1 MADYMESANKIN
13 TMAASAVSEDEFK
26 KVANKVSFITIVQ
39 NVLLSVFKLFA
50 GIFAHSNAMIS
61 DAVHSASDVFS
72 TIIVII
78 GVKLASKE
86 SDKEHPYGHERLE
99 CVAAIVLSIVLLY
112 TGIKIG
118 SQAVKD
124 IIGGNYQSLQ
134 KPGMLALV
142 AAVVSIV
149 TKEIMYWYTRHYAKK
164 IDSSALMADAWHH
177 RSDAFSSVGSL
188 IGIGGAMFGFPVLDP
203 LASVVICIFILK
215 VAFDIFKDALDKM
228 LDTSCSEEYEEKLA
242 DYIRKSRGVERLDL
256 LRTRMFGNKVY
267 IDAEIAVDGTLS
279 LKDAHAIAEDV
290 HDNVEKKFPNTKHI
304 MIHVNPA

>member
-1 MADYMESANKIN
+1 MESANKIN

-124 IIGGNYQSLQ
+124 IIGGNYQNLQ

-177 RSDAFSSVGSL
+177 RSDALSSVGAL
-188 IGIGGAMFGFPVLDP
+188 VGIGGAMMGFPVMDSI
-203 LASVVICIFILK
+203 ASIVIFVFIAK
-215 VAFDIFKDALDKM
+215 AAYDIFKDAMDKM
-228 LDTSCSEEYEEKLA
+228 VDHSCDDETEKEMRDFVLA
-242 DYIRKSRGVERLDL
+242 QKEVLSVDL
-256 LRTRMFGNKVY
+256 LHTRIFGNKIYVDVEIGVNGSY
-267 IDAEIAVDGTLS
+267 TLRQAHEIA
-279 LKDAHAIAEDV
+279 EEV
-290 HDNVEKKFPNTKHI
+290 HEGIEKNFPKVKHV
-304 MIHVNPA
+304 MVHVNPADAS

>member
-1 MADYMESANKIN
+1 MESTNKIN

-61 DAVHSASDVFS
+61 DAIHSASDVFS

-124 IIGGNYQSLQ
+124 IIGGNYQNLQ

-177 RSDAFSSVGSL
+177 RSDALSSVGAL
-188 IGIGGAMFGFPVLDP
+188 VGIGGAMMGFPVMDSI
-203 LASVVICIFILK
+203 ASIVIFVFIAK
-215 VAFDIFKDALDKM
+215 AAYDIFKDAMDKM
-228 LDTSCSEEYEEKLA
+228 VDHSCDDETEKEMRDFVLA
-242 DYIRKSRGVERLDL
+242 QKEVLSVDL
-256 LRTRMFGNKVY
+256 LHTRIFGNKIYVDVEIGVNGSY
-267 IDAEIAVDGTLS
+267 TLRQAHEIA
-279 LKDAHAIAEDV
+279 EEV
-290 HDNVEKKFPNTKHI
+290 HEGIEKNFPKVKHV
-304 MIHVNPA
+304 MVHVNPADVA

>member
-1 MADYMESANKIN
+1 MESANKIN

>member
-1 MADYMESANKIN
+1 MESANKIN
-13 TMAASAVSEDEFK
+13 TMAESAVSEDEFK

-39 NVLLSVFKLFA
+39 NILLSVFKLFA

-61 DAVHSASDVFS
+61 DAIHSASDVFS

-78 GVKLASKE
+78 GVKLASKK

-124 IIGGNYQSLQ
+124 IIGGNYQNLQ

-177 RSDAFSSVGSL
+177 RSDALSSVGAL
-188 IGIGGAMFGFPVLDP
+188 VGIGGAMMGFPVMDSI
-203 LASVVICIFILK
+203 ASIVIFVFIAK
-215 VAFDIFKDALDKM
+215 AAYDIFKDAMDKM
-228 LDTSCSEEYEEKLA
+228 VDHSCDDETEKEMRDFVLA
-242 DYIRKSRGVERLDL
+242 QKEVLSVDL
-256 LRTRMFGNKVY
+256 LHTRIFGNKIYVDVEIGVNGSY
-267 IDAEIAVDGTLS
+267 TLRQAHEIA
-279 LKDAHAIAEDV
+279 EEV
-290 HDNVEKKFPNTKHI
+290 HEGIEKNFPKVKHV
-304 MIHVNPA
+304 MVHVNPADAS

>member
-1 MADYMESANKIN
+1 MESANKIN

-177 RSDAFSSVGSL
+177 RSDALSSVGAL
-188 IGIGGAMFGFPVLDP
+188 VGIGGAMMGFPVMDSI
-203 LASVVICIFILK
+203 ASIVIFVFIAK
-215 VAFDIFKDALDKM
+215 AAYDIFKDAMDKM
-228 LDTSCSEEYEEKLA
+228 VDHSCDEETEKEMRDFVLA
-242 DYIRKSRGVERLDL
+242 QKEVLSVDL
-256 LRTRMFGNKVY
+256 LHTRIFGNKIYVDVEIGVNGSY
-267 IDAEIAVDGTLS
+267 TLRQAHEIA
-279 LKDAHAIAEDV
+279 EEV
-290 HDNVEKKFPNTKHI
+290 HEGIEKNFPKVKHV
-304 MIHVNPA
+304 MVHVNPADAS

>member
-1 MADYMESANKIN
+1 MESANKIS
-13 TMAASAVSEDEFK
+13 TMEAPAVSEDEFK
-26 KVANKVSFITIVQ
+26 KVANKVSFITIIQ

-61 DAVHSASDVFS
+61 DAIHSASDVFS

-124 IIGGNYQSLQ
+124 IIGGDYQSLQ

-177 RSDAFSSVGSL
+177 RSDALSSVGAL
-188 IGIGGAMFGFPVLDP
+188 VGIGGAMMGFPVMDSI
-203 LASVVICIFILK
+203 ASIVIFVFIAK
-215 VAFDIFKDALDKM
+215 AAYDIFKDAMDKM
-228 LDTSCSEEYEEKLA
+228 VDHSCDDETEKEMRDFVLA
-242 DYIRKSRGVERLDL
+242 QKEVLSVDL
-256 LRTRMFGNKVY
+256 LHTRIFGNKIYVDVEIGVNGSY
-267 IDAEIAVDGTLS
+267 TLRQAHEIA
-279 LKDAHAIAEDV
+279 EEV
-290 HDNVEKKFPNTKHI
+290 HEGIEKNFPKVKHV
-304 MIHVNPA
+304 MVHVNPADAS

>member
-1 MADYMESANKIN
+1 MKQND
-13 TMAASAVSEDEFK
+13 FQ
-26 KVANKVSFITIVQ
+26 KVANQVSFVTIVV
-39 NVLLSVFKLFA
+39 NILLAFMKLLA
-50 GIFAHSNAMIS
+50 GVFAHSNAMIS
-61 DAVHSASDVFS
+61 DSIHSASDVFS
-72 TIIVII
+72 TMIVVI
-78 GVKLASKE
+78 GIKLSSKQP
-86 SDKEHPYGHERLE
+86 DKEHPYGHERME
-99 CVAAIVLSIVLLY
+99 CVAAIVLSMVLFM
-112 TGIKIG
+112 TGLGIG
-118 SQAVKD
+118 VEALTDVLKGEYSH
-124 IIGGNYQSLQ
+124 LQ
-134 KPGMLALV
+134 VPGMLALA
-142 AAVVSIV
+142 AAVISIV
-149 TKEIMYWYTRHYAKK
+149 SKEAMYWYTRYYAKK

-188 IGIGGAMFGFPVLDP
+188 IGIGGAMLGFPVLDP

-290 HDNVEKKFPNTKHI
+290 HGNVEKKFPNTKHI
-304 MIHVNPA
+304 LIHVNPS